1 MTAVKEFAHFSK
13 SGTRNFRASSL
24 PRSNAATIMNNGKE
38 TIQLRLD
45 HRHHKEQEKDRGIEP
60 CQR

>member
-1 MTAVKEFAHFSK
+1 
-13 SGTRNFRASSL
+13 
-24 PRSNAATIMNNGKE
+24 MNNGKE

-45 HRHHKEQEKDRGIEP
+45 HRHHKEQEKDRGIEL